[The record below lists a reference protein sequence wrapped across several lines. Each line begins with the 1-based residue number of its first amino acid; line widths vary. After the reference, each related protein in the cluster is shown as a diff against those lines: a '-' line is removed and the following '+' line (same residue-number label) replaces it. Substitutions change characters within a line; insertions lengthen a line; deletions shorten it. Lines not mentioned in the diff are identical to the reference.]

1 MSLSLYKLAND
12 YKQALD
18 ELSEL
23 DIDEQTLKDTL
34 EAISGDL
41 EQKAVNVAAY
51 IKNLGA
57 ECVAIK
63 NARDEISDKY
73 SAKQKKIESL
83 KRYLLTTLQGCG
95 IKKVSSELFD
105 ISVRRS
111 AQVVEI
117 TNEQLIP
124 YDYYKETV
132 ISKVDKSLIKRAL
145 AENYEVPGC
154 KLVDNEYLH
163 IK

>member
-51 IKNLGA
+51 IKNLEA